1 MNPIVSISLPA
12 CRRHTVVH
20 RIART
25 YWPWLRPPIGSGVAK
40 ARAESEGGCSDC
52 LTVTMSDSSASTQV
66 SESVRIERDG
76 DVALVIVNNPP
87 VNALSWHVRQGLF
100 DGITQATESG
110 ASAIVVICDG
120 RTFIAGAD
128 ISEFGGNVPKAAGLQ
143 EVQAAMEDA
152 PVPVIAAIHGTALG
166 GGLEVALCAD
176 YRVAVASAKFGLPE
190 VNLGLL
196 PGAGGTQRLPRLVG
210 VPKALEMMT
219 TGRHVSSG
227 EAKEGGLVDDV
238 VDSDDLDDLRTA
250 AVAFANRAVAENMP
264 RTRVRDRNELVEQH
278 KGDDEVFANFRKGIA
293 RKTRGFLAPEYNIQ
307 CIEAAANLPFD
318 DGLKVEGKLFMELMT
333 GPQSAAQRYYFFAE
347 RAANKIPDIAKDT
360 PLIDVQHV
368 GILGAGTMGGGI
380 AMNFVNVGIPVTI
393 VERDQESLDRGLGV
407 VRKNYERSRSTTA
420 EQVEERMA
428 LITGSTSKQDFVEC
442 DMVIEAVF
450 EDMELKQSIFKE
462 LDEICKPGALLA
474 SNTSALDVN
483 EIAAV
488 TSRPESV
495 IGMHFFSP
503 ANVMKLLENVRGD
516 KSSDS
521 VVATTMAIGKKI
533 NKVSVMVGVCPGF
546 VGNRM
551 LFMRGAEAE
560 RMLMEGATPAQID
573 NVLYEFGFP
582 MGPFSMSDLAGLDI
596 GWKEETS
603 SSSTIREILCENG
616 RRGQKNGR
624 GYYTYDPDTRAATPD
639 PEVEQLIK
647 DFAISKGHEQ
657 REVTDQEILERLLY
671 PMVNEGA
678 KILEEKIAIRGSDID
693 VVWVNGYGW
702 PVYRGGPMHWAD
714 GVGLA
719 EIVSKIKGYS
729 ESLGGRHWELSPLLE
744 QLATDSGQLQTHA
757 S

>member
-1 MNPIVSISLPA
+1 MSIPGTRTTP
-12 CRRHTVVH
+12 CPVV
-20 RIART
+20 ANGCVNGGSESK
-25 YWPWLRPPIGSGVAK
+25 LRAWV
-40 ARAESEGGCSDC
+40 C
-52 LTVTMSDSSASTQV
+52 LTVEMRESIELSQ
-66 SESVRIERDG
+66 SVRLERDG

-100 DGITQATESG
+100 DGMTQAVESG
-110 ASAIVVICDG
+110 AKSIVVICDG

-166 GGLEVALCAD
+166 GGLEVALCAH
-176 YRVAVASAKFGLPE
+176 YRVSVASAKFGLPE

-219 TGRHVSSG
+219 TGRHVSSA
-227 EAKEGGLVDDV
+227 EAQAGGLVDEV
-238 VDSDDLDDLRTA
+238 IAGNGLDELRAA
-250 AVAFANRAVAENMP
+250 AVAFANKAVAENLP
-264 RTRVRDRNELVEQH
+264 LVRVRDRDDKVAEA
-278 KGDDEVFANFRKGIA
+278 KGNDQLFADFRKSIA

-307 CIEAAANLPFD
+307 CIEAAANLPFGE
-318 DGLKVEGKLFMELMT
+318 GLKVEGKLFMELMT
-333 GPQSAAQRYYFFAE
+333 GPQSGAQRYYFFAE

-360 PLIDVQHV
+360 PLIDVQKV

-393 VERDQESLDRGLGV
+393 VERDQASLDKGLGV

-428 LITGSTSKQDFVEC
+428 LITGSTSKQDFADC

-450 EDMELKQSIFKE
+450 EDMELKKSIFKE

-483 EIAAV
+483 EIASV

-533 NKVSVMVGVCPGF
+533 KKVSVMVGVCPGF

-573 NVLYEFGFP
+573 SVLYDFGFP

-596 GWKEETS
+596 GWKEEKS

-647 DFAISKGHEQ
+647 DFAVSKGHEQ

-714 GVGLA
+714 SIGLA
-719 EIVSKIKGYS
+719 EIVSKIESYS
-729 ESLGGRHWELSPLLE
+729 ESLGGKHWDLSPLLKS
-744 QLATDSGQLQTHA
+744 LAESGGQLQTHA

>member
-1 MNPIVSISLPA
+1 
-12 CRRHTVVH
+12 
-20 RIART
+20 
-25 YWPWLRPPIGSGVAK
+25 
-40 ARAESEGGCSDC
+40 
-52 LTVTMSDSSASTQV
+52 MSDAPVQV
-66 SESVRIERDG
+66 SESVRIERERVG
-76 DVALVIVNNPP
+76 DADIALVIVDNPP
-87 VNALSWHVRQGLF
+87 VNALSWHVRQGLH
-100 DGITQATESG
+100 DGIDRAVADG
-110 ASAIVVICDG
+110 AAAIVLICDG

-128 ISEFGGNVPKAAGLQ
+128 ISEFGGQQDAVQLP
-143 EVQAAMEDA
+143 EVQAKMEGA
-152 PVPVIAAIHGTALG
+152 PVPVVAAIHGTALG
-166 GGLEVALCAD
+166 GGLEVALCAH
-176 YRVAVASAKFGLPE
+176 YRVGLASAKFGLPE

-210 VPKALEMMT
+210 VPKALEMVT
-219 TGRHVSSG
+219 SGRHISAA
-227 EAKEGGLVDDV
+227 EAQEGGLVDEV
-238 VDSDDLDDLRTA
+238 VDGDLGALRTA
-250 AVAFANRAVAENMP
+250 AVAFAARAVAENMP
-264 RTRVRDRNELVEQH
+264 LVKVRDRNELVEQYR
-278 KGDDEVFANFRKGIA
+278 GNEEIFAERRAAIA
-293 RKTRGFLAPEYNIQ
+293 QKSRGFLAPEYNIQ

-318 DGLKVEGKLFMELMT
+318 EGMGVERRLFIELVT

-347 RAANKIPDIAKDT
+347 RAANKIPDVPKDT
-360 PLIDVQHV
+360 PLVDVQKV
-368 GILGAGTMGGGI
+368 GVLGAGTMGGGI
-380 AMNFVNVGIPVTI
+380 AMNFANVGIPVTI

-420 EQVEERMA
+420 EQVEQRMA
-428 LITGSTSKQDFVEC
+428 LITGSTDKADFADC

-450 EDMELKQSIFKE
+450 EDMELKKSIFRD
-462 LDEICKPGALLA
+462 LDEICKPGAIMA
-474 SNTSALDVN
+474 SNTSALDIN

-516 KSSDS
+516 ASSDS

-533 NKVSVMVGVCPGF
+533 GKVAVMVGVCPGF

-573 NVLYEFGFP
+573 TVLYEFGFP

-603 SSSTIREILCENG
+603 SSSTVREVLCENG

-624 GYYTYDPDTRAATPD
+624 GYYTYDPETRAATPD
-639 PEVEQLIK
+639 PEVEQLIR
-647 DFAISKGHEQ
+647 DFAVSKGHEQ

-678 KILEEKIAIRGSDID
+678 KILEEGIAIRGSDID

-702 PVYRGGPMHWAD
+702 PMYRGGPMHWAD
-714 GVGLA
+714 SVGLA
-719 EIVSKIKGYS
+719 EIVDKITGYS
-729 ESLGGRHWELSPLLE
+729 ESLGGRHWELSPLLK
-744 QLATDSGQLQTHA
+744 QLADGDGKLQTYT